1 MLLFCVCLPL
11 VGVLLG
17 CGRTGCLRCLV
28 VVFDWLLWLF
38 RCGLMVVVWVA
49 CRLDC
54 LLVDVRLGFTAG
66 GSGLTDL
73 VGFCDFVLF
82 GGVVPAIWVLL
93 GCCLWCIV
101 CW

>member
-1 MLLFCVCLPL
+1 M
-11 VGVLLG
+11 
-17 CGRTGCLRCLV
+17 
-28 VVFDWLLWLF
+28 
-38 RCGLMVVVWVA
+38 A
-49 CRLDC
+49 CRLGC

-66 GSGLTDL
+66 GSGLADL

-82 GGVVPAIWVLL
+82 GGVVPAIWVVL